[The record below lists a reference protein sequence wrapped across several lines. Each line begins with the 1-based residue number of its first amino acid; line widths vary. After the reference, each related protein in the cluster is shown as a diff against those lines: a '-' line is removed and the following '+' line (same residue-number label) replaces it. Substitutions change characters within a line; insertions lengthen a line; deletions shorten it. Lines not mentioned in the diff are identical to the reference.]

1 MLFDVLYYKILSR
14 GDKMLKTINKN
25 QVNIKLNE
33 NSNEIATLI
42 EKHTKIINNS
52 KKMII
57 AKKIIKYILILFGII
72 LLLSLFIIAI
82 PIYLAILIMLIVSSI
97 SILKLII
104 W

>member
-42 EKHTKIINNS
+42 EKHTETTVNS
-52 KKMII
+52 KKVII
-57 AKKIIKYILILFGII
+57 AKKIIKYIIIVFGVFF
-72 LLLSLFIIAI
+72 LLSLLIIAI
-82 PIYLAILIMLIVSSI
+82 PIYLVILILFIVSSI
-97 SILKLII
+97 SILKSII
-104 W
+104 

>member
-1 MLFDVLYYKILSR
+1 MV
-14 GDKMLKTINKN
+14 KTINKN

-42 EKHTKIINNS
+42 EKHTETTVNS
-52 KKMII
+52 KKAII